1 MTEIA
6 AIDIGGTHARF
17 AIARIE
23 DSLVIGLTDEVVFKT
38 TEHASLQTAWK
49 AFAERLGRTPPRSAG
64 IAVACPVGGAV
75 LQLTN
80 NPWIIRPALIPA
92 ELGLDRFRLVN
103 DFGAVGHA
111 VAQLPGDSFR
121 HLFGPDRPLPDPG
134 VISIVGPGTGLGVAI
149 LARSAEGAS
158 VIETEAGHA
167 DFAPLDSLEDQILA
181 RLRQLYR
188 RVSVE
193 RVVSGPGLANIHAV
207 LAAIEGRAVAQMD
220 DASLWEL
227 ALSGSDSLAA
237 AAFDR
242 LCLCLGAI
250 VGDIALAQGAQA
262 VVIAGGLGLRIADR
276 LTGSGFE
283 GRFRAKGR
291 FEGRMAQM
299 PVKLISYPEP
309 GLFGAAVAFAQAY
322 P

>member
-250 VGDIALAQGAQA
+250 VGDIALVQGAQA
-262 VVIAGGLGLRIADR
+262 VVIASGLGLRIADR